1 MSDNGHIFL
10 SYRSIEADFALQ
22 LAADLKNIGVKL
34 WMDRLD
40 VGIKVGD
47 DWVQAL
53 QDAVNGC
60 ARRRKK
66 QNLRIPN
73 YFRNR
78 FGTRGCAPPVPS
90 GS

>member
-40 VGIKVGD
+40 VGKG
-47 DWVQAL
+47 
-53 QDAVNGC
+53 
-60 ARRRKK
+60 RRR
-66 QNLRIPN
+66 LGP
-73 YFRNR
+73 
-78 FGTRGCAPPVPS
+78 GSPGC
-90 GS
+90 G